1 MLLGLWWLTL
11 AGLAIRVWRASTI
24 AGSYDGEIDSLL
36 VLAQRLLHGNLLY
49 QESYLRQWPIAQWLF
64 APSAWLGSIRD
75 HRLLVLGLD
84 LMAGLLMARTVR
96 NFSIAGLIPLK
107 PRSLVPQACGVLL
120 VVLAQK
126 LPGGIAGSLHQ
137 FANVFLVLGVYLLSL
152 ATDGPDTAGSPMRW
166 RLRMATATF
175 ALLAVACFFTL
186 IYPLTLVAA
195 LVLVHHRHPDAL
207 ARALVAGAALGCAL
221 LVLPYLFV
229 AHGLAL
235 LWAGAVALPLEWA
248 SQQIWWGENVSSLF
262 SELARM
268 PLAGLPIWSLILMP
282 GAGLLL
288 IARRAWGAGTKP
300 QERLLLVPGLAI
312 VFLLELVWSF
322 QRTDFNGHDGLLIV
336 VPLVLVTASGMAELE
351 RTRRRSLRVA
361 AFTGSLI
368 LSLILFNNI
377 AIAEVF
383 GSPSRPP
390 ELIAALEQDRAELRR
405 YFSGLPEAE
414 RGFTAPQDPA
424 LQWQL
429 RMPASTVGIGP
440 RWSLNPEGLRASW
453 ATRTIGLPVGQA
465 QICAQ
470 LLQPAN
476 RHLVWTRTDP
486 EGPNTEAFLRQCLSQ
501 ETGSWDEITKDLGLR
516 TGEFKLFR
524 RQEGIVPVAAPS
536 ALSRFPE
543 RLGPR

>member
-1 MLLGLWWLTL
+1 MSRPRIVLTVLWWLTL
-11 AGLAIRVWRASTI
+11 VGLAVRVWRASTI

-36 VLAQRLLHGNLLY
+36 VLAQRGLHGTLLY

-64 APSAWLGSIRD
+64 APSAWLGSIRA

-84 LMAGLLMARTVR
+84 LLAGLLMSLSVR
-96 NFSIAGLIPLK
+96 NFSAAGLIPLK
-107 PRSLVPQACGVLL
+107 PRSLVPLASGVLL

-152 ATDGPDTAGSPMRW
+152 AADGQEPPGSRIHW
-166 RLRMATATF
+166 RLLVAASTF

-195 LVLVHHRHPDAL
+195 LVLVHHRHPAVV
-207 ARALVAGAALGCAL
+207 ARALITGVALGCAL
-221 LVLPYLFV
+221 LIVPYLFV

-248 SQQIWWGENVSSLF
+248 SQQIWWGEDVTSLF

-288 IARRAWGAGTKP
+288 IARRAWGSETRHL
-300 QERLLLVPGLAI
+300 ERLLLVPGLAI

-322 QRTDFNGHDGLLIV
+322 QRTDFNSHDGLLIV
-336 VPLVLVTASGMAELE
+336 VPLVLVTAAGMAELE

-361 AFTGSLI
+361 AFAGSLI

-383 GSPSRPP
+383 GSPSRPAK
-390 ELIAALEQDRAELRR
+390 LVTALEQDRAELRR

-424 LQWQL
+424 LHWQL
-429 RMPASTVGIGP
+429 RVPATTVGIGP
-440 RWSLNPEGLRASW
+440 KWSLNPQGIRASW

-486 EGPNTEAFLRQCLSQ
+486 EGPNTEAFLRQCLNQDKARWQ
-501 ETGSWDEITKDLGLR
+501 ELTGELGLR

-524 RQEGIVPVAAPS
+524 REA
-536 ALSRFPE
+536 
-543 RLGPR
+543 